1 MLAQTCAAFSSSSNF
16 LQSST
21 MISPSLFSLAGKK
34 GLVLGIANDRSIA
47 WGCTSL
53 ARALGADIVAS
64 CLNDKARKWVEP
76 LTSPIGVDLVNCN
89 VEEPGQLE
97 ALVQHAVDKFGKL
110 DFVIHSIAWA
120 PLEDLH
126 GDVVD
131 SSREGFARAM
141 SVSCHSFAELAKL
154 CVPHMPEGGSL
165 LSMSY
170 LGADEAV
177 PNYGV
182 MGPVKA
188 ALESMVR
195 YMAMEL
201 GPKNIRV
208 HAVSPGPILT
218 RAASGIADFDE
229 LMATAQAKAPLQRLV
244 TLEEIA
250 QLSAFLCSDAASGMT
265 GQTIYVDGGVHAVD

>member
-1 MLAQTCAAFSSSSNF
+1 MTLNPQ
-16 LQSST
+16 
-21 MISPSLFSLAGKK
+21 PFSLAGKK
-34 GLVLGIANDRSIA
+34 GLILGIANENSIA
-47 WGCTSL
+47 WGC
-53 ARALGADIVAS
+53 ARLMRSLGADVMAS
-64 CLNDKARKWVEP
+64 CLNEKARRFVEP
-76 LTSPIGVDLVNCN
+76 LTEPAGIELGNCN
-89 VEEPGQLE
+89 VEQEGELD
-97 ALVQHAVDKFGKL
+97 AIVAKAVAKFGQL

-131 SSREGFARAM
+131 SSREGFARAV

-154 CVPHMPEGGSL
+154 CAPHMPQGGSM
-165 LSMSY
+165 LSMTY
-170 LGADEAV
+170 LGSGEAV
-177 PNYGV
+177 PHYGL

-188 ALESMVR
+188 ALESLVR

-218 RAASGIADFDE
+218 RAASGIASFDE

-244 TLEEIA
+244 TLDEIA
-250 QLSAFLCSDAASGMT
+250 QLSAFLCTDAASGMT
-265 GQTIYVDGGVHAVD
+265 GQTIYVDAGVHAVD

>member
-1 MLAQTCAAFSSSSNF
+1 MSKAAA
-16 LQSST
+16 
-21 MISPSLFSLAGKK
+21 FSLAGKK
-34 GLVLGIANDRSIA
+34 GLILGVANERSIA
-47 WGCTSL
+47 WGCTEL
-53 ARALGADIVAS
+53 ARAQGAEVVVS
-64 CLNDKARKWVEP
+64 CLNEKARKWVEP
-76 LTSPIGVDLVNCN
+76 LTSPIGAELMNCN
-89 VEEPGQLE
+89 VEEPGELE

-120 PLEDLH
+120 PLDDLH

-131 SSREGFARAM
+131 SSREGFARAV

-154 CVPHMPEGGSL
+154 CAPHMPDGGSM

-170 LGADEAV
+170 LGSGEAV
-177 PNYGV
+177 PNYGL

-201 GPKNIRV
+201 GPRNIRV

-218 RAASGIADFDE
+218 RAASGIAHFDG

-250 QLSAFLCSDAASGMT
+250 QLSAFLCSDAASGMS